1 MLKKLSL
8 VGLLS
13 VAGLLSHSAL
23 AVTKTVDSAALVNGY
38 MNVFELPAN
47 GGGYVFGSS
56 WGPADLTSNFSN
68 SSTVTLGVNSIG
80 DPAAF
85 WYTPSGGPGAAGNKI
100 MEANLYAETNVT
112 TLGGESL
119 TFNGTVLANTLD
131 GAHSV
136 VAFIRDFAPDFSS
149 FNGQTVAL
157 TPGDFSVTLALTN
170 DPARHVQYGFTV
182 TGPNVWITDAA
193 AAGTVTVTAAS
204 AIPEPSS
211 FALIGAGIALF
222 AASSR
227 RRRA

>member
-23 AVTKTVDSAALVNGY
+23 AVTKTVDSASLVNGY
-38 MNVFELPAN
+38 MNVFELPVN
-47 GGGYVFGSS
+47 GGSYVFGSG
-56 WGPADLTSNFSN
+56 WGTADLPSNFSN

-85 WYTPSGGPGAAGNKI
+85 WYTPSGGPGAAGNKN
-100 MEANLYAETNVT
+100 MEANLYAETDVT
-112 TLGGESL
+112 TLGGTSL
-119 TFNGTVLANTLD
+119 TFNGTVLANNLD
-131 GAHSV
+131 GAHSA

-170 DPARHVQYGFTV
+170 DPARHVQYGFTI

-193 AAGTVTVTAAS
+193 AAGSVTVTAAV
-204 AIPEPSS
+204 PEPSS
-211 FALIGAGIALF
+211 FALIGAAVAGLF
-222 AASSR
+222 AVSSR